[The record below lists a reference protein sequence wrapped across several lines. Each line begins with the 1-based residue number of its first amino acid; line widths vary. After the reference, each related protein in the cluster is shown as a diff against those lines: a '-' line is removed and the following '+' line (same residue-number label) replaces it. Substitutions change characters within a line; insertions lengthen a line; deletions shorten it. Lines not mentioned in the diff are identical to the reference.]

1 VKGKFIRLGLLAK
14 NIFKSRLSFQNITVA
29 AIIITRGQQV
39 SGLQLDIWIL
49 SGPERLE
56 GKSVEGNDT
65 E

>member
-14 NIFKSRLSFQNITVA
+14 NIFRSKLSFQSIIVA